1 MGAATRTVSRRI
13 VRQRLTINCPP
24 AARSPQPAAR
34 RPPRLDT
41 RLDSR
46 WGREAGSSAP
56 TTVAVGEQ
64 VDLSALRAAQAND
77 VAKLVEVVQHR
88 IFEVRTT
95 LAKPNGPHRDGATP

>member
-1 MGAATRTVSRRI
+1 MGAATGTVSRRM
-13 VRQRLTINCPP
+13 VRQRLTVNCP
-24 AARSPQPAAR
+24 PAAR

-64 VDLSALRAAQAND
+64 VDLPALRAAQAND

-95 LAKPNGPHRDGATP
+95 PANPNGPHRDGATP

>member
-1 MGAATRTVSRRI
+1 MGAATGTVSRRM
-13 VRQRLTINCPP
+13 VRQRLTVNC
-24 AARSPQPAAR
+24 PQPAAR

-64 VDLSALRAAQAND
+64 VDLPALRAAQAND

-95 LAKPNGPHRDGATP
+95 LANPNGPHRDGATP